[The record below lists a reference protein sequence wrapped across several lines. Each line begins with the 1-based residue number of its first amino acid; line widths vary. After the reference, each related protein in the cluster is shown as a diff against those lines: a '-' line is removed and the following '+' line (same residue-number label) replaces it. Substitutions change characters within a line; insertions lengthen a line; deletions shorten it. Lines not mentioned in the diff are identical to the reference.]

1 MDAARMK
8 SHSLLKL
15 LQLLEEASGIRRCVE
30 LADIVGLDV
39 KPGQIARRGVDAE
52 KDAGD
57 DVFEVRFIRRLG

>member
-57 DVFEVRFIRRLG
+57 DVFEIRLIRQLG